1 MTMQEAF
8 ARNLSVCLAERN
20 LSAYKIASESGISHT
35 TIYSYTKSN
44 NRIPNLYSAYKI
56 AKALGVTVDR
66 LLEGCDE

>member
-20 LSAYKIASESGISHT
+20 LSAYQLELESGISQY